1 VGCGLPALTKQ
12 PVCVSVQIGR
22 GMGGVREPPHQVPH
36 FGAVLTLVVL
46 VSYLVWLYVVGE
58 FGSVMAMGGRIII
71 DLAYYS
77 LWVWAVLYALNRFLL
92 VALEQLHEER

>member
-1 VGCGLPALTKQ
+1 M
-12 PVCVSVQIGR
+12 SVQIECD
-22 GMGGVREPPHQVPH
+22 MGGVCEPARQVPH

-46 VSYLVWLYVVGE
+46 VSYLVWLYVTDE
-58 FGSVMAMGGRIII
+58 FGPVMAMGGRIVI

-77 LWVWAVLYALNRFLL
+77 VCVWAVLYALNGFLV